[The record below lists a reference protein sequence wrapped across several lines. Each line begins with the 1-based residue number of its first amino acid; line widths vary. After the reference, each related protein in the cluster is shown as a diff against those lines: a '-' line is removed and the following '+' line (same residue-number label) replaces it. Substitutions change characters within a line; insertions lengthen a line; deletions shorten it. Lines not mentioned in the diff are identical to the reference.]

1 MKRTVYIILAVLF
14 IATLIAGCDQ
24 VKTKLPIDAELNE
37 LLDGA
42 VPTETPEN
50 CDSFEGVLWG
60 AAVDELPEETIEVIR
75 RGVQVAG
82 YRGDA
87 YYTYDK
93 DGGLIRGVYIFN
105 ESRSLPWTEAL
116 KEFLAIRNGLES
128 EYGAPGES
136 GGNVGAPSSLE
147 ELIEAGGGSWS
158 AVWNDLKSSDG
169 RRVAASLTIE
179 WHGEIWLAFHCIDK
193 VPRPE
198 EQDDAMAQ
206 DERIDYPKEV
216 TAPNEI
222 DRYEA
227 DLTGLEIVQYNT
239 GGMLREKTP
248 VFTGNYLNT
257 DTDIRDLLDMSQ
269 FDEDTLPVYK
279 VVDSLRTDGMG
290 DSDYESIMKRLKQE
304 WYDFFAGTGVAED
317 KTVKQNEANPDNR
330 EHPSYLR
337 SGSDDRIYN
346 SAITVFTFS
355 TLLEDT
361 ADTTEQN
368 ILAKAENNI
377 FFKKAAEYL
386 GITKPTVLSRVSHPL
401 VSNEDGDTDKHF
413 TIYQA
418 SDDIVETMYNIAFK
432 SIRLSSYR
440 GLPYS
445 GNVTK
450 ASSIE
455 YVGDCRVRSYE
466 DAVSE
471 AVSVYGIPE
480 EDIFAYDIGYYND
493 KTPGYYVPC
502 YRFIVNT
509 HGQYYFQVPDAPEP
523 ENLACIDI
531 IVPAVVLG

>member
-14 IATLIAGCDQ
+14 IAALIAGCDQ
-24 VKTKLPIDAELNE
+24 GKTKLPIDAELNE

-216 TAPNEI
+216 TADYGRKAESVRIISEYDSITATEFDEPISVEMI
-222 DRYEA
+222 A
-227 DLTGLEIVQYNT
+227 SSDLSVLNIRRIPDDGCPFRIWRDKTELFGVYHLYDAETMEELDFFHPSGLEPQYFIFSEVQPGHEYIVT
-239 GGMLREKTP
+239 LET
-248 VFTGNYLNT
+248 T
-257 DTDIRDLLDMSQ
+257 DH
-269 FDEDTLPVYK
+269 EEAE
-279 VVDSLRTDGMG
+279 DSLYAFIAALAD
-290 DSDYESIMKRLKQE
+290 
-304 WYDFFAGTGVAED
+304 DF
-317 KTVKQNEANPDNR
+317 P
-330 EHPSYLR
+330 
-337 SGSDDRIYN
+337 IY
-346 SAITVFTFS
+346 S
-355 TLLEDT
+355 
-361 ADTTEQN
+361 
-368 ILAKAENNI
+368 
-377 FFKKAAEYL
+377 
-386 GITKPTVLSRVSHPL
+386 
-401 VSNEDGDTDKHF
+401 
-413 TIYQA
+413 
-418 SDDIVETMYNIAFK
+418 
-432 SIRLSSYR
+432 
-440 GLPYS
+440 
-445 GNVTK
+445 
-450 ASSIE
+450 
-455 YVGDCRVRSYE
+455 
-466 DAVSE
+466 
-471 AVSVYGIPE
+471 
-480 EDIFAYDIGYYND
+480 
-493 KTPGYYVPC
+493 
-502 YRFIVNT
+502 
-509 HGQYYFQVPDAPEP
+509 
-523 ENLACIDI
+523 
-531 IVPAVVLG
+531 